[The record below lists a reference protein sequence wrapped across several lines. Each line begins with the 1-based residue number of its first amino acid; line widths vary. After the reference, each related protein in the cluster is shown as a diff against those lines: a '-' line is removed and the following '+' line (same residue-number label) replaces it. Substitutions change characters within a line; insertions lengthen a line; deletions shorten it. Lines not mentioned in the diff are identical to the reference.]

1 MIKPPAENAD
11 VIDVIRS
18 QLVEKG
24 WKENSWYNYAYM
36 DSEKSFIV
44 SMWVRWNR
52 TYSQV
57 ETIIL
62 PIVVALNELSHFMAV
77 YGNSVTGPH
86 LRCTGENFT
95 SHRLPI
101 GTHLRGPYSCD
112 LLACAEER
120 RLGNSDIES
129 YIVEL
134 ISSAT
139 YLYNEFKDVDDIINR
154 YEYVLKQ
161 KQVNIQP
168 LIYCYFLQ
176 KNYPM
181 VRRLLDGTSKDA
193 GGVFYDPGLRQYME
207 DYKLF

>member
-36 DSEKSFIV
+36 DLEKSFIV

-77 YGNSVTGPH
+77 YGKQRNGAAFAMH
-86 LRCTGENFT
+86 GRKF
-95 SHRLPI
+95 
-101 GTHLRGPYSCD
+101 
-112 LLACAEER
+112 
-120 RLGNSDIES
+120 
-129 YIVEL
+129 
-134 ISSAT
+134 
-139 YLYNEFKDVDDIINR
+139 
-154 YEYVLKQ
+154 YV
-161 KQVNIQP
+161 
-168 LIYCYFLQ
+168 
-176 KNYPM
+176 
-181 VRRLLDGTSKDA
+181 S
-193 GGVFYDPGLRQYME
+193 
-207 DYKLF
+207 